1 MKRGEVYEARLEPV
15 EGSEQGGIR
24 PVIIISRDA
33 INKSSPLV
41 VIVPV
46 TTFTESRRIYPSQI
60 VIKAPAGGLKV
71 DSVVLGEQ
79 LRAISKTR
87 LLNYRGILDLD
98 YLQKLNKVLKITL
111 DLSL

>member
-24 PVIIISRDA
+24 PVIIVSRDA

-41 VIVPV
+41 VIVPI
-46 TTFTESRRIYPSQI
+46 TTFKKSRRIYPSQI
-60 VIKAPAGGLKV
+60 LIKAPAGGLKG
-71 DSVVLGEQ
+71 DSIVLGEQ

-87 LLNYRGILDLD
+87 LLNYRGILDSD
-98 YLQKLNKVLKITL
+98 YLQQLNKVLKITL
-111 DLSL
+111 DLSP